1 MADAVDGV
9 TGVVAGV
16 TGVVGGVGGGCRTAL
31 SGRLTTNGGPPTA
44 ASVTG
49 LAPARSWGGRP
60 AGPARA
66 RTREVKGELPA
77 SAETSAIEPSTAQ
90 RTRWVC
96 CAAAT
101 RRAAEQALSA
111 PCRA

>member
-1 MADAVDGV
+1 M
-9 TGVVAGV
+9 

-31 SGRLTTNGGPPTA
+31 SGLLATNGGPPTT
-44 ASVTG
+44 ASVTV

-77 SAETSAIEPSTAQ
+77 SAATSAIEPSTAQ
-90 RTRWVC
+90 RTRRVC

-101 RRAAEQALSA
+101 RRAAAHA
-111 PCRA
+111 PAEPCGA